1 MATLYDPC
9 EPFRAYNRL
18 EGRPREEELDD
29 ALAAKVHDP
38 LWMLARQYQFG
49 ELKGEDAG
57 SAVFAKVAINTVRM
71 TSFIGANGNEV
82 PYSEDIPLET
92 RVERLIPVIDNRLA
106 ARLGKKFLQLLDQE
120 GANANPALNYSA
132 GMYTDRLK
140 VRFAFEVQEI
150 QPTDSAPVATAKARE
165 KSLQQAAAFTRA
177 LAGRAVNGRKL
188 WEHLNGNSNAIKSLL
203 IVGNNAPTKNKF
215 VLAAHEPILIAA
227 TQKWLQHVKE
237 SLQLPDSDTDDC
249 WYPERMEYGFETRV
263 KEGNNGKTT
272 LQASEYFHGHLDWYS
287 FDVSQPN
294 PSRQRAFNANVRKRE
309 VLTVIPTE
317 ASFAGM
323 PNSRWWEME
332 DGTIDLG
339 NLKASDTDITKI
351 LVTQFA
357 LQYSNDW
364 LSIPYDLTTGSLAQV
379 EGIVVRDTFGQYV
392 LVEAAHKSGEDWNS
406 WNMYALTVAK
416 GEFEDPEFDK
426 RVLLPPAAAKTIESE
441 PLEEVKFIR
450 DEMANMVWGI
460 ESRIPDGLGG
470 GIDGYEAAKNLKD
483 VFESL
488 MAEENPDV
496 EITLPEIDLNA
507 NELKANTYKPQLKY
521 MLGNTVSENWIPFI
535 AVHKPQSY
543 REIHFQRAS
552 MPRIIDLFAP
562 HAIRPRTQLLRLGVN
577 DSDNQITPYYI
588 NEEEIPRAGVRVT
601 GTYQRTRWYN
611 GKIVSWYGRRKR
623 TGRGEGSSG
632 LRFDMVLDNT

>member
-1 MATLYDPC
+1 MAILYDPC
-9 EPFRAYNRL
+9 EPFRAYNRI

-82 PYSEDIPLET
+82 AYSEDIPLET

-106 ARLGKKFLQLLDQE
+106 ARLGKKFLQLLEQE
-120 GANANPALNYSA
+120 GANANPALNYSS
-132 GMYTDRLK
+132 GMYASSLNN
-140 VRFAFEVQEI
+140 RFAFEVQEM

-165 KSLQQAAAFTRA
+165 KSLQQATAFTRA

-188 WEHLNGNSNAIKSLL
+188 WEHLKGNSSAIKSLL

-215 VLAAHEPILIAA
+215 VLAAHEPILLAA

-249 WYPERMEYGFETRV
+249 WYPERMEYSFETRV

-294 PSRQRAFNANVRKRE
+294 PSKQKAFNQNVRKRE

-339 NLKASDTDITKI
+339 NLKASDTDIAKI
-351 LVTQFA
+351 LVTQYA

-379 EGIVVRDTFGQYV
+379 EGIVVRDTFGQHF
-392 LVEAAHKSGEDWNS
+392 LIEAAHKSGEDWNS

-416 GEFEDPEFDK
+416 GEFEEPKFDK

-483 VFESL
+483 IFEG
-488 MAEENPDV
+488 MIAEENPDV

-507 NELKANTYKPQLKY
+507 DELKANTYKPQLKY
-521 MLGNTVSENWIPFI
+521 MLGNSVNENWIPFI

-577 DSDNQITPYYI
+577 ELDNQITPYYI
-588 NEEEIPRAGVRVT
+588 NEEEIPRAGVKVT

-623 TGRGEGSSG
+623 SGRGEGSSG